1 MMPLVAPMSEPLS
14 IVPKFRA
21 HHASRPMLARDADSM
36 YWMTRYVERAE
47 HIARLLLINSNL
59 LMDVGELAP
68 ALEQRQWESVMIAMR
83 VDGHLPGSE
92 SSALVHRVGLH
103 MTFNAENPNSVFN
116 CITR

>member
-1 MMPLVAPMSEPLS
+1 MTPLAAPMLEPVVGL
-14 IVPKFRA
+14 VPKYRA

-83 VDGHLPGSE
+83 VDGHLPGSD
-92 SSALVHRVGLH
+92 SLALLNRVGQH
-103 MTFNAENPNSVFN
+103 MAFNA
-116 CITR
+116 